1 MTVPVRKPR
10 GRPFKPGNPGRPLG
24 SKNRVTRTLEQ
35 LAEGQAE
42 QIFQK
47 VRELAQ
53 AGDVACLRMLLDR
66 IWPPRKAQPINV
78 TMPPINSSQ
87 DALDAITAIFKALG
101 EGRLTPDEITALSS
115 VVGRSIQVIELQDLE
130 RRIAALEEARDK
142 RDEEKNSPP
151 G

>member
-24 SKNRVTRTLEQ
+24 SKNRVTQTLEQ

-42 QIFQK
+42 QLFEK

-53 AGDVACLRMLLDR
+53 AGDVACLRMMLDR
-66 IWPPRKAQPINV
+66 IWPPRKAQPVNV
-78 TMPPINSSQ
+78 TLPPINSSQ
-87 DALDAITAIFKALG
+87 DALAAIAAICTALR
-101 EGRLTPDEITALSS
+101 EGGLTPDEITALSS

-130 RRIAALEEARDK
+130 RRVAALEEARDK
-142 RDEEKNSPP
+142 RDEEKNS
-151 G
+151 

>member
-1 MTVPVRKPR
+1 MTTPIRKPR
-10 GRPFKPGNPGRPLG
+10 GRPFQPGNPGRPLG
-24 SKNRVTRTLEQ
+24 SKNRVTKTLEQ

-47 VRELAQ
+47 VSELAH
-53 AGDVACLRMLLDR
+53 AGDVSCLRMILDR

-87 DALDAITAIFKALG
+87 DVLAAIAAIFKALG
-101 EGRLTPDEITALSS
+101 EGRLTPDEIMALSS
-115 VVGRSIQVIELQDLE
+115 VVGRSIQVIEHQDLE

-142 RDEEKNSPP
+142 RDEEKNP
-151 G
+151 

>member
-1 MTVPVRKPR
+1 MTVPMRKAR
-10 GRPFKPGNPGRPLG
+10 GRPFQPGNPGRPRG
-24 SKNRVTRTLEQ
+24 SKNKTTQFVEQ

-42 QIFQK
+42 QIIQK
-47 VRELAQ
+47 ALQLAL
-53 AGDVACLRMLLDR
+53 AGDVSCLRMVLDR

-115 VVGRSIQVIELQDLE
+115 VVGRSIQVIELKDIE

-151 G
+151 S

>member
-1 MTVPVRKPR
+1 MTVPTRKPR
-10 GRPFKPGNPGRPLG
+10 GRPFQPGNPGRPLG
-24 SKNRVTRTLEQ
+24 SKNRVTQTLEQ

-42 QIFQK
+42 QLFQK

-53 AGDVACLRMLLDR
+53 AGDVACLRMILDR

-87 DALDAITAIFKALG
+87 DVLAAIAAIFKALG

-115 VVGRSIQVIELQDLE
+115 VVGRSIQVIEHQDLE

-142 RDEEKNSPP
+142 RDEEKNS
-151 G
+151 